1 MGRSA
6 EGIKEGGQ
14 TTAMSVKPGVIE
26 GREGFISRLSKNLGR
41 SELAAAPPARI
52 EKGVPAFYADRHLN
66 KQEMLDL
73 FIQHWTTL
81 TGKVLLVSEEDAG
94 PATSA
99 YLRQVCKEHEVDAVV
114 RWEHEGLI
122 QLGLDAHLEE
132 HGIRV
137 VPWKSSEKSLTE
149 DNHDIDGVASNWS
162 QRSSLLQ
169 AAEQCR
175 LGVVWADFALA
186 ETGSVVLCAQ
196 GGNGRSVSL
205 LPEVLFVV
213 FRADQLVRR
222 MGDAF
227 SAMSMDERY
236 SKVWPSSVN
245 IITGPSRS
253 ADIENDLTIGIHGPG
268 KVYAVI
274 IE

>member
-1 MGRSA
+1 
-6 EGIKEGGQ
+6 
-14 TTAMSVKPGVIE
+14 MSVEPGAIV
-26 GREGFISRLSKNLGR
+26 GRDSFISRLSKNLGR
-41 SELAAAPPARI
+41 SELAAAPPAQI
-52 EKGVPAFYADRHLN
+52 EKGVPDFYADRHLS
-66 KQEMLDL
+66 KQEMLEL
-73 FIQHWTTL
+73 FVQHWTTL
-81 TGKVLLVSEEDAG
+81 TGKVLLVNEENAG

-99 YLRQVCKEHEVDAVV
+99 YLQQVCEELNVEGIV
-114 RWEHEGLI
+114 RWEHKGLI
-122 QLGLDAHLEE
+122 QLGLDAHLAE

-137 VPWKSSEKSLTE
+137 VPWKQDEDITDKPLLNDKSSDEA
-149 DNHDIDGVASNWS
+149 GVASNWS
-162 QRSSLLQ
+162 QRSPLLQ
-169 AAEQCR
+169 AAEQCQ

-186 ETGSVVLCAQ
+186 ETGTVVLCAQ

-222 MGDAF
+222 MGEAF
-227 SAMSMDERY
+227 SAMAIDQRY
-236 SKVWPSSVN
+236 SQAWPSSIN
-245 IITGPSRS
+245 MITGPSRS

>member
-1 MGRSA
+1 
-6 EGIKEGGQ
+6 
-14 TTAMSVKPGVIE
+14 MSVKPGAIV
-26 GREGFISRLSKNLGR
+26 GRESFISRLSKNLGR
-41 SELAAAPPARI
+41 SELAATPPLRI

-99 YLRQVCKEHEVDAVV
+99 YLVEVCKELEVGGVV

-122 QLGLDAHLEE
+122 QLGLDAYLEE

-137 VPWKSSEKSLTE
+137 VPWKAESEQAEAPISNE
-149 DNHDIDGVASNWS
+149 DPAASNWS
-162 QRSSLLQ
+162 QRSPLLQ

-205 LPEVLFVV
+205 LPEVLFAV

-222 MGDAF
+222 MGEVF
-227 SAMSMDERY
+227 SAMAANERY
-236 SKVWPSSVN
+236 SNNWPSSVN

>member
-1 MGRSA
+1 
-6 EGIKEGGQ
+6 
-14 TTAMSVKPGVIE
+14 MSVKPGVIV
-26 GREGFISRLSKNLGR
+26 GRESFISRLSKNLGR
-41 SELAAAPPARI
+41 SGLATTPPARI
-52 EKGVPAFYADRHLN
+52 EKGVPAFYADRQLN
-66 KQEMLDL
+66 KQAMLEL

-94 PATSA
+94 PAASA
-99 YLRQVCKEHEVDAVV
+99 YLRQVCEELEVKNVV

-122 QLGLDAHLEE
+122 ALGLDAHLEE
-132 HGIRV
+132 HGIHV
-137 VPWKSSEKSLTE
+137 VPWKPNEELDLASQEE
-149 DNHDIDGVASNWS
+149 QVEAEAASNWS
-162 QRSSLLQ
+162 KRSSLLQ

-205 LPEVLFVV
+205 LPEVLFAV
-213 FRADQLVRR
+213 FHADQLVRR

-227 SAMSMDERY
+227 SAMTVDERY
-236 SKVWPSSVN
+236 SRVWPSSVN

>member
-1 MGRSA
+1 
-6 EGIKEGGQ
+6 
-14 TTAMSVKPGVIE
+14 MSVKPGIIV
-26 GREGFISRLSKNLGR
+26 GRESFISRLSKNLGR
-41 SELAAAPPARI
+41 SELVTTPPVRI
-52 EKGVPAFYADRHLN
+52 EKGVPAFYADRHLT

-81 TGKVLLVSEEDAG
+81 TGKVLLVNEADAG

-99 YLRQVCKEHEVDAVV
+99 YLRQVCAELEVESVV
-114 RWEHEGLI
+114 RWEHEGLM
-122 QLGLDAHLEE
+122 QLGLDAHLVEQ
-132 HGIRV
+132 GIRV
-137 VPWKSSEKSLTE
+137 VPWKAELDPNEASSSTE
-149 DNHDIDGVASNWS
+149 GSIKDDEVASNWS
-162 QRSSLLQ
+162 QRSPLLK
-169 AAEQCR
+169 AAEQSR

-196 GGNGRSVSL
+196 GGKGRSVSL

-222 MGDAF
+222 MGEAF
-227 SAMSMDERY
+227 TAMAADERY
-236 SKVWPSSVN
+236 SQNWPSSVN

>member
-1 MGRSA
+1 
-6 EGIKEGGQ
+6 
-14 TTAMSVKPGVIE
+14 MSVKPGAIV
-26 GREGFISRLSKNLGR
+26 GRESFISRLSKNLGR
-41 SELAAAPPARI
+41 SELAATPPARV

-94 PATSA
+94 PATSV
-99 YLRQVCKEHEVDAVV
+99 YLAQVCKELEVEGVV

-122 QLGLDAHLEE
+122 QLGLDAHLQEQ
-132 HGIRV
+132 GIRV
-137 VPWKSSEKSLTE
+137 VPWKAELEQNEAPLLANE
-149 DNHDIDGVASNWS
+149 DSIASNWS

-205 LPEVLFVV
+205 LPEVLFAV

-222 MGDAF
+222 MGDVF
-227 SAMSMDERY
+227 SAMAANDRY
-236 SKVWPSSVN
+236 SNNWPSSVN

>member
-1 MGRSA
+1 
-6 EGIKEGGQ
+6 
-14 TTAMSVKPGVIE
+14 MSVKPGVIV
-26 GREGFISRLSKNLGR
+26 GRESFIGRLSKNLGR
-41 SELAAAPPARI
+41 SELSATPPVRV
-52 EKGVPAFYADRHLN
+52 EKGVPAFYADMHLT
-66 KQEMLDL
+66 KQEMIDL

-81 TGKVLLVSEEDAG
+81 TGKVLLVSEADAG

-99 YLRQVCKEHEVDAVV
+99 YLRQVCEELEVESVV

-122 QLGLDAHLEE
+122 QLGLDEHLIE

-137 VPWKSSEKSLTE
+137 VPWKAEMDQKSVEKDNLDE
-149 DNHDIDGVASNWS
+149 DSVASNWS
-162 QRSSLLQ
+162 QRSPLLQ
-169 AAEQCR
+169 AAEQSR

-196 GGNGRSVSL
+196 GGNGRAVSL
-205 LPEVLFVV
+205 LPEVLFAV

-222 MGDAF
+222 MGEAF
-227 SAMSMDERY
+227 TAMSADERY

>member
-1 MGRSA
+1 
-6 EGIKEGGQ
+6 
-14 TTAMSVKPGVIE
+14 MSVEPGVIV
-26 GREGFISRLSKNLGR
+26 GRDSFINRLSKNLGR
-41 SELAAAPPARI
+41 SELAAAPPTRN

-66 KQEMLDL
+66 KQEMLEL
-73 FIQHWTTL
+73 FVQHWTTL
-81 TGKVLLVSEEDAG
+81 TGKVLLVNEENAG

-99 YLRQVCKEHEVDAVV
+99 YLQQVCEELEVESIV

-122 QLGLDAHLEE
+122 QLGLDAHLTE
-132 HGIRV
+132 HGIHV
-137 VPWKSSEKSLTE
+137 VPWKQAEELTVEPLLTE
-149 DNHDIDGVASNWS
+149 SSSDEAGAASNWS
-162 QRSSLLQ
+162 QRSPLLQ

-186 ETGSVVLCAQ
+186 ETGTVVLCAQ

-205 LPEVLFVV
+205 LPEILFAV

-222 MGDAF
+222 MGEAF
-227 SAMSMDERY
+227 SAMAEDERY
-236 SKVWPSSVN
+236 SRVWPSSIN
-245 IITGPSRS
+245 MITGPSRS

>member
-1 MGRSA
+1 
-6 EGIKEGGQ
+6 
-14 TTAMSVKPGVIE
+14 MSVKPGVIV
-26 GREGFISRLSKNLGR
+26 GRESFIRRLSKNLGR
-41 SELAAAPPARI
+41 SELTTTPPIRI
-52 EKGVPAFYADRHLN
+52 EKGVPAFYADRQLT

-81 TGKVLLVSEEDAG
+81 TGKVLLVSEADAG
-94 PATSA
+94 PATRA
-99 YLRQVCKEHEVDAVV
+99 FLRQVCEEHEVESVV

-122 QLGLDAHLEE
+122 QLGLDAHLVE

-137 VPWKSSEKSLTE
+137 VPWKAEMDQASTPLPMESNPDKEV
-149 DNHDIDGVASNWS
+149 IASNWS
-162 QRSSLLQ
+162 QRSPLLQ
-169 AAEQCR
+169 AAEQSR

-205 LPEVLFVV
+205 LPEVLFAV
-213 FRADQLVRR
+213 FRADRLVRR
-222 MGDAF
+222 MGEAF
-227 SAMSMDERY
+227 SAMAEDERY
-236 SKVWPSSVN
+236 SHIWPSSVN

>member
-1 MGRSA
+1 
-6 EGIKEGGQ
+6 
-14 TTAMSVKPGVIE
+14 MSVKPGIIV
-26 GREGFISRLSKNLGR
+26 GRESFISRLSKNLGR
-41 SELAAAPPARI
+41 SELAAAPPARV

-81 TGKVLLVSEEDAG
+81 TGKVLLVSEENAG

-99 YLRQVCKEHEVDAVV
+99 YLAQVCKELEVEGVV

-122 QLGLDAHLEE
+122 QLGIDAHLQE

-137 VPWKSSEKSLTE
+137 VPWKAELEQNEAPLSTNE
-149 DNHDIDGVASNWS
+149 DSFASNWS

-205 LPEVLFVV
+205 LPEVLFAV

-222 MGDAF
+222 MGDVF
-227 SAMSMDERY
+227 SAMAANDRY
-236 SKVWPSSVN
+236 SNNWPSSVN

-274 IE
+274 IEN